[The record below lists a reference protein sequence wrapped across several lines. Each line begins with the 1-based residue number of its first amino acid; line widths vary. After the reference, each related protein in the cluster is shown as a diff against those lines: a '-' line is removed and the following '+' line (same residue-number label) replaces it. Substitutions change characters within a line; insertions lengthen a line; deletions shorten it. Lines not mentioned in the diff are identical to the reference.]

1 MCNQSVIGQTLFD
14 MFVKERIQS
23 EKVNLWSTMKKRK
36 LCTWK
41 TNAKNVKVSTEEK
54 VIELREDRSLFAWM
68 MMVCERHPDIYI
80 KEKIGLYEF
89 ALIPRSLFAPDGS
102 MLHCS
107 SKSALMT
114 ILEKLPSRS
123 PDQRGSDSTTTR
135 TIEPHFKVI
144 IIDGM
149 AELQCLDKPDW
160 VKNCAQLAEH
170 FVATIEQKYGWRDE
184 VRLIFD
190 RYDVTMSLKEATREN
205 YKKVRTLS
213 TIGSQ
218 IPPKSQ
224 VPLKK
229 LLAQ

>member
-1 MCNQSVIGQTLFD
+1 
-14 MFVKERIQS
+14 
-23 EKVNLWSTMKKRK
+23 
-36 LCTWK
+36 
-41 TNAKNVKVSTEEK
+41 
-54 VIELREDRSLFAWM
+54 M
-68 MMVCERHPDIYI
+68 MMVCERHPDIDI

-114 ILEKLPSRS
+114 ISEKLPSRS

-135 TIEPHFKVI
+135 TIEPHLKVI

-190 RYDVTMSLKEATREN
+190 RYDVTMSLKKATREN

-224 VPLKK
+224 VPIKK
-229 LLAQ
+229 LLAHNKTKMELTT